1 MIKHY
6 EWDSYLYKVSIR
18 ELSAFSVYVKAQGKK
33 KELMANIKQTLAW
46 ILKSPVSKS
55 MRPRLVVEY

>member
-18 ELSAFSVYVKAQGKK
+18 ELSAFSVYVKAQKNKRAHG
-33 KELMANIKQTLAW
+33 
-46 ILKSPVSKS
+46 
-55 MRPRLVVEY
+55 

>member
-18 ELSAFSVYVKAQGKK
+18 ELSAFSVYVKAQGEK
-33 KELMANIKQTLAW
+33 KELKANIKHTLAW